1 MEYKNDLYHH
11 YRFRFDILIHIYL
24 QHKCTT
30 QKGIRYFY
38 TKRSNYIK
46 GGPSMIKSGKF
57 ISDLKDAVISYA
69 AQQDSLDYE
78 QLVSQFGDPQEL
90 VNDYFSEQSIDKQKR
105 SLRFSRNV
113 KITCTIVILIVLGC
127 TGIFFYTLNHL
138 AQEER
143 NAFIHREI
151 IILKEDDT
159 Q

>member
-1 MEYKNDLYHH
+1 M
-11 YRFRFDILIHIYL
+11 
-24 QHKCTT
+24 
-30 QKGIRYFY
+30 
-38 TKRSNYIK
+38 TKDKITDEYIK
-46 GGPSMIKSGKF
+46 AVQKQFKHYHTTDARF

-143 NAFIHREI
+143 FTEKS
-151 IILKEDDT
+151 LF
-159 Q
+159 